1 MTRVL
6 SVFLLAGFLMGIS
19 SCSSEKDNIE
29 PGSICTIENGEGEFR
44 LVKVL
49 EIDNNKVQLMVF
61 KNVYPQRPAPASIE
75 PDDLELDNGAVETH
89 QPNDNQEEMTRAEFD
104 SRKPVVVAFE
114 KVVKEELKGT

>member
-6 SVFLLAGFLMGIS
+6 CVFLLAGFLMGIS

-29 PGSICTIENGEGEFR
+29 PGSICTIENGESEFR

-61 KNVYPQRPAPASIE
+61 KNVYAQRPASIDT
-75 PDDLELDNGAVETH
+75 DDLELDNSTVESH
-89 QPNDNQEEMTRAEFD
+89 QPNDNQKEMTRAEFD
-104 SRKPVVVAFE
+104 SLKPVVVAFE
-114 KVVKEELKGT
+114 KVVKEELKGS